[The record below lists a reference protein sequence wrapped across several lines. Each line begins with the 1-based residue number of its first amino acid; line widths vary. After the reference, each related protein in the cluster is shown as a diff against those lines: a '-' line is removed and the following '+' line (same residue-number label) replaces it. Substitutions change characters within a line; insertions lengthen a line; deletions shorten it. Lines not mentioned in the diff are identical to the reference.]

1 MARSKKTSKTKAK
14 KPAKASKVIPNS
26 DGALRQELAGLF
38 EKSHAHVSWKPALSG
53 VPAEI
58 RGVKPKGAPHSL
70 WQLLE
75 HLRIAQWDILEFS
88 RDSKHVSPD
97 WPSGYWHAA
106 SAPPNHREWEKSLHA
121 FEHELSEFG
130 KLVLDPKTDLFA
142 KIPHG
147 TGQTILREAL
157 LLADHNAYH
166 IGQFVIVRR
175 LLGAWHE

>member
-1 MARSKKTSKTKAK
+1 MARSKKKSKTKAK
-14 KPAKASKVIPNS
+14 KSAKVSKAAVNS
-26 DGALRQELAGLF
+26 DRALRQELAALI
-38 EKSHAHVSWKPALSG
+38 EKSNAHVSSKPALAG
-53 VPAEI
+53 VPPEI
-58 RGVKPKGAPHSL
+58 RGVKPAGAPYSL

-88 RDSKHVSPD
+88 RDAKHASPD
-97 WPSGYWHAA
+97 WPSGYWPATD
-106 SAPPNHREWEKSLHA
+106 APPNDREWEKSVHA
-121 FEHELSEFG
+121 FEHELNEMQ

-157 LLADHNAYH
+157 LLIDHNAYH